1 MVLGVESSSW
11 GGACLADRHCG
22 GLLSYHFGAESAEAV
37 GKFENML
44 ASYTFF
50 VSAVDGVCEPSM
62 WAVGLI
68 VVAVLLFLDPNFF
81 WDPKFLWTDPFRS
94 SIFF

>member
-1 MVLGVESSSW
+1 MERSSW

-37 GKFENML
+37 GKFENMM

-68 VVAVLLFLDPNFF
+68 AVAVVLFICFCCFSECCCWNRIRRGRRGLLEEF
-81 WDPKFLWTDPFRS
+81 
-94 SIFF
+94 

>member
-1 MVLGVESSSW
+1 MVLGVERSSW

-68 VVAVLLFLDPNFF
+68 AVAVVLFICFCCF
-81 WDPKFLWTDPFRS
+81 S
-94 SIFF
+94 GCCC